1 MFAKALFGKVLI
13 ATLATGILA
22 SSLPLA
28 ASAGE
33 VYNRV
38 ENQQDRI
45 AAGVHDGQLSRGE
58 FRNDEAHLAAINAQ
72 RQWDL
77 ARNGGYL
84 TGREKVQLNRELNRN
99 SARIYR
105 TRHDGD

>member
-1 MFAKALFGKVLI
+1 MFIKALFGKVLI

-22 SSLPLA
+22 SSLTLA

-33 VYNRV
+33 VSNRV

-45 AAGVHDGQLSRGE
+45 AAGVHNGQLSGRE
-58 FRNDEAHLAAINAQ
+58 YVNDEAHLRAINA
-72 RQWDL
+72 RRRFDL

-84 TGREKVQLNRELNRN
+84 TAHQKVQLNRKLNHN

-105 TRHDGD
+105 TKHN